1 MLFLESEENSK
12 GELVVKDLKV
22 ESLGEISIPECITY
36 LDNGVLFIGSRH
48 GDSQLVKL
56 SSNANENGSYV
67 VPMETFTNLG
77 PILDIC
83 VVDLERQGQG
93 QMITCS
99 GTFKEGSLRII
110 RNGIGIQEHA
120 CIDLPSIKGM
130 WPLKLGVED
139 TVHDNTL
146 VLAFVGH
153 TRILTLTNEEV
164 EETEI
169 NGFLSDHQTFY
180 CGNVNHDQIVQVTAI
195 SARLVNSK
203 TGSLVHEWKPRD
215 DARISVV
222 ACNASQMVCAAACDV
237 YYVEIQDG
245 ELVQRSQT
253 TLPHEV
259 ACLDISL
266 LDLKAPKAKLVAI
279 GLWTDISVSVLS
291 LPTLETLN
299 NEKLGGEMI
308 PRSILMANFEGTNYL
323 LCALGDGSM
332 FYFTLNPVDGV
343 LKDKKKVTLGTQ
355 PTILKTFRSLATTN
369 VFACSDRPTVIY
381 SSNHKLVFSNVNL
394 KEVNHMCSLNAVA
407 YPDSL
412 ALATKTSVILGTID
426 EIQKLHIRTVP
437 LGESPRRIA
446 YQESSQSFGV
456 ITCRTDIQDA
466 TGLIP
471 SRPSA
476 STQTQNVTTSSN
488 ITLLKPGAGISSVN
502 NEFGHE
508 VEIYNLLVIDQNTFE
523 VLHAH
528 QLMQTEY
535 ALSLISAKLGDDPN
549 TYFVVGTALVNAE
562 EPEPKVI
569 YPRHVLSIIKL
580 NVNIFV
586 SSSRVDSVAES
597 SFIIIRMGN

>member
-1 MLFLESEENSK
+1 MSGNLFMLFLVHEENAR
-12 GELVVKDLKV
+12 GDLVVKDLKV
-22 ESLGEISIPECITY
+22 ELLGEISIPECITY

-56 SSNANENGSYV
+56 STKPNDSGSYV

-99 GTFKEGSLRII
+99 GSFKEGSLRII

-120 CIDLPSIKGM
+120 CIDLPGIKGM
-130 WPLKLGVED
+130 WAIKFGIED
-139 TVHDNTL
+139 TSFDNTL
-146 VLAFVGH
+146 ILSFVGH

-169 NGFLSDHQTFY
+169 TGFASDRHTFF
-180 CGNVNHDQIVQVTAI
+180 CGNVDHNQIIQITAI
-195 SARLVNSK
+195 SARLMHTQSGQL
-203 TGSLVHEWKPRD
+203 TCEWKPKND
-215 DARISVV
+215 GRISVV
-222 ACNASQMVCAAACDV
+222 SCNGSQLVCASACEV
-237 YYVEIQDG
+237 YYIEIMNG
-245 ELVQRSQT
+245 ELIEKSRI

-259 ACLDISL
+259 ACLDISVL
-266 LDLKAPKAKLVAI
+266 CPKAGKADLIAV
-279 GLWTDISVSVLS
+279 GMWTDISVSVLS
-291 LPTLETLN
+291 VPALETLY
-299 NEKLGGEMI
+299 NEKLGGDVI
-308 PRSILMANFEGTNYL
+308 PRSILMANFEGNHYL

-332 FYFTLNPVDGV
+332 FYFAMNPLTAV

-355 PTILKTFRSLATTN
+355 PTILKTFRTQSTTN

-394 KEVNHMCSLNAVA
+394 KEVNHMCSLNAQA

-412 ALATKTSVILGTID
+412 ALATKSSVILGTID

-446 YQESSQSFGV
+446 YQETSQTFGV
-456 ITCRTDIQDA
+456 ITSRTDVQDSS
-466 TGLIP
+466 GLIP

-476 STQTQNVTTSSN
+476 STQTQNVTSSSN
-488 ITLLKPGAGISSVN
+488 IALLKAGSGASNIN

-508 VEIYNLLVIDQNTFE
+508 VEIYNLLIIDQNTFE

-528 QLMQTEY
+528 QFMQTEY
-535 ALSLISAKLGDDPN
+535 VLSITSAKLGDDPN
-549 TYFVVGTALVNAE
+549 TYYIVGTGLVNAD
-562 EPEPKVI
+562 EPEPKVSETI
-569 YPRHVLSIIKL
+569 NFGNHPI
-580 NVNIFV
+580 
-586 SSSRVDSVAES
+586 SSDC
-597 SFIIIRMGN
+597 IL